1 MCNGLGTR
9 RECSSG
15 QRRGHTATFTMTVPR
30 QSKIMPI
37 FYDRLSIAAGG
48 PLQGA
53 QSSQRICGEWTIPHN
68 RSIWTRTGEGQRS
81 GEGVQH
87 AEDELRSLMLAGL
100 NGDTA
105 AQHQFLTA
113 ISRPLRNFL
122 SRRLVHVDPHYTEDL
137 LQDIL
142 IAIHT
147 RRATYDPAQPVTAW
161 IYAIARYKLIDHFRR
176 HRRRGISVPIDNA
189 ADLFAQDHTPAS
201 DAARDLGI
209 LLAHL
214 PEKQRVAIKNVKLRD
229 MSVREAA
236 MQAGVSESDIKI
248 SIHRGLKKLAALI
261 SGKHSS

>member
-1 MCNGLGTR
+1 MGGTLQ
-9 RECSSG
+9 SG
-15 QRRGHTATFTMTVPR
+15 
-30 QSKIMPI
+30 
-37 FYDRLSIAAGG
+37 
-48 PLQGA
+48 
-53 QSSQRICGEWTIPHN
+53 QSSQRICGEWTIQPN
-68 RSIWTRTGEGQRS
+68 RSIWKGTGEGQRS

-87 AEDELRSLMLAGL
+87 AEAELRALMLAGL

-122 SRRLVHVDPHYTEDL
+122 SRRLVHIDPHYTEDL

-176 HRRRGISVPIDNA
+176 HRRRGVSVPIDNA
-189 ADLFAQDHTPAS
+189 ADLFAQDQTPAN
-201 DAARDLGI
+201 DAARDLGM

-261 SGKHSS
+261 SGKNSS